1 MSFRAGF
8 IALIG
13 RPNAGKSTLLNHI
26 LNHKV
31 AIVSNKAQTTRN
43 MIRGIKTTND
53 FQMIFIDTPG
63 IHKPQH
69 ELGRQLN
76 RLAFSAL
83 EGVDVIYYLLDATK
97 PFGKGDQFVLDLCL
111 KQNLP
116 ILLIL
121 NKIDLITKKQLMEL
135 LLQYSSMD
143 IFKEVIPVSAK
154 NNDNIDRLLEVTQSF
169 IPEQEA
175 FFSDDTMVDFPEY
188 FYITEIIREHILHLT
203 NQEVPHSVA
212 VTLDNF
218 KEDKK
223 AILIQASIIAD
234 RDSQKGILIG
244 KQGSMLKEIGQN
256 ARIELEKRFNKPVYL
271 DLVVKVDKN
280 WRNVQ
285 KRLNA
290 YNNWD
295 LDE

>member
-53 FQMIFIDTPG
+53 YQMIFIDTPG

-121 NKIDLITKKQLMEL
+121 NKIDLVPKKQLMEL

-175 FFSDDTMVDFPEY
+175 FFSDDSMVDFPEY

-212 VTLDNF
+212 VTLENF

-244 KQGSMLKEIGQN
+244 KQGTMLKEIGQN
-256 ARIELEKRFNKPVYL
+256 ARLELEKRFNKPVYL

>member
-169 IPEQEA
+169 IPEQES
-175 FFSDDTMVDFPEY
+175 FFSDDSMVDFPEY

>member
-121 NKIDLITKKQLMEL
+121 NKIDLVPKKQLMEL
-135 LLQYSSMD
+135 LLQYSSME

-175 FFSDDTMVDFPEY
+175 FFSDDSMVDFPEY

-244 KQGSMLKEIGQN
+244 KQGTMLKEIGQN
-256 ARIELEKRFNKPVYL
+256 ARIELEKRFNKSVYL

>member
-121 NKIDLITKKQLMEL
+121 NKIDLIPKKQLMEL
-135 LLQYSSMD
+135 LLQYSSME

-154 NNDNIDRLLEVTQSF
+154 NNDNIDRLLEVTLSF

-175 FFSDDTMVDFPEY
+175 FFSDDSMVDFPEY

-244 KQGSMLKEIGQN
+244 KQGAMLKEIGQN

>member
-1 MSFRAGF
+1 MSTYLGGTMKKEDVLKLAFKAMG
-8 IALIG
+8 
-13 RPNAGKSTLLNHI
+13 NAY
-26 LNHKV
+26 
-31 AIVSNKAQTTRN
+31 APYSNYHVGSCVVTKDGNTFLGAN
-43 MIRGIKTTND
+43 IENAS
-53 FQMIFIDTPG
+53 FG

-121 NKIDLITKKQLMEL
+121 NKIDLVPKKQLMEL

-175 FFSDDTMVDFPEY
+175 FFSDDSMVDFPEY

-212 VTLDNF
+212 VTLENF

-244 KQGSMLKEIGQN
+244 KQGAMLKEIGQN
-256 ARIELEKRFNKPVYL
+256 ARLELEKRFNKPVYL

>member
-31 AIVSNKAQTTRN
+31 AIVSDKAQTTRN

-53 FQMIFIDTPG
+53 YQMVFIDTPG

-111 KQNLP
+111 KQDLP
-116 ILLIL
+116 ILLVL
-121 NKIDLITKKQLMEL
+121 NKIDLVTKKQLMEL
-135 LLQYSSMD
+135 LLTYSNMN
-143 IFKEVIPVSAK
+143 IFKELIPVSAK
-154 NNDNIDRLLEVTQSF
+154 DNDNIDRLLEVTKSF

-175 FFSDDTMVDFPEY
+175 FFTDDSMVDFSEY

-203 NQEVPHSVA
+203 NQEIPHSVA

-223 AILIQASIIAD
+223 AILIQASIVAD

-244 KQGSMLKEIGQN
+244 KQGTMLKLIGQN
-256 ARIELEKRFNKPVYL
+256 ARLELEKRFNKPVYL

-280 WRNVQ
+280 WRNIQ

>member
-76 RLAFSAL
+76 RLAFSAI

-121 NKIDLITKKQLMEL
+121 NKIDLVPKKQLMEL

-175 FFSDDTMVDFPEY
+175 FFSDDSMVDFPEY

-212 VTLDNF
+212 VTLENF

-244 KQGSMLKEIGQN
+244 KQGAMLKEIGQN
-256 ARIELEKRFNKPVYL
+256 ARLELEKRFNKPVYL

>member
-53 FQMIFIDTPG
+53 FQMVFIDTPG

-76 RLAFSAL
+76 RIAFSAL

-121 NKIDLITKKQLMEL
+121 NKIDLVPKKQLMEL
-135 LLQYSSMD
+135 LLQYSSMGL
-143 IFKEVIPVSAK
+143 FKEVIPVSAK
-154 NNDNIDRLLEVTQSF
+154 NNDNIDRLLEVTKSF

-175 FFSDDTMVDFPEY
+175 FFSDDSMVDFPEY

-218 KEDKK
+218 KEDKN

-244 KQGSMLKEIGQN
+244 KQGAMLKEIGQN

>member
-43 MIRGIKTTND
+43 MIRGIKTTNEY
-53 FQMIFIDTPG
+53 QMVFIDTPG

-111 KQNLP
+111 KQELP

-154 NNDNIDRLLEVTQSF
+154 NNDNIDRLLEVTKEF

-175 FFSDDTMVDFPEY
+175 FFSDYSMVDLPEY
-188 FYITEIIREHILHLT
+188 FYITEIIREHVLHLT

-244 KQGSMLKEIGQN
+244 KQGAMLKDIGQN
-256 ARIELEKRFNKPVYL
+256 ARVELEKRFNKPVYL

>member
-43 MIRGIKTTND
+43 MIRGIKTTNN

-135 LLQYSSMD
+135 LLQYSSME

>member
-31 AIVSNKAQTTRN
+31 AIVSDKAQTTRN

-53 FQMIFIDTPG
+53 YQMVFIDTPG

-111 KQNLP
+111 KQDLP
-116 ILLIL
+116 ILLVL
-121 NKIDLITKKQLMEL
+121 NKIDLVTKKQLMEL
-135 LLQYSSMD
+135 LLTYSSMN
-143 IFKEVIPVSAK
+143 IFKELIPVSAK
-154 NNDNIDRLLEVTQSF
+154 DNDNIDRLLEVTKSF

-175 FFSDDTMVDFPEY
+175 FFTDDSMVDFPEY

-203 NQEVPHSVA
+203 NQEIPHSVA

-223 AILIQASIIAD
+223 AILIQASIVAD

-244 KQGSMLKEIGQN
+244 KQGTMLKEIGQN
-256 ARIELEKRFNKPVYL
+256 ARLELEKRFNKPVYL

-280 WRNVQ
+280 WRNIQ

>member
-53 FQMIFIDTPG
+53 YQMIFIDTPG

-121 NKIDLITKKQLMEL
+121 NKIDLVPKKQLMEL

-175 FFSDDTMVDFPEY
+175 FFSDDSMVDFPEY

-212 VTLDNF
+212 VTLENF

-244 KQGSMLKEIGQN
+244 KQGAMLKEIGQN
-256 ARIELEKRFNKPVYL
+256 ARLELEKRFNKPVYL

>member
-43 MIRGIKTTND
+43 MIRGIKTTNEY
-53 FQMIFIDTPG
+53 QMVFIDTPG

-111 KQNLP
+111 KQELP

-154 NNDNIDRLLEVTQSF
+154 NNDNIDRLLEVTKEF

-175 FFSDDTMVDFPEY
+175 FFSDDSMVDLPEY
-188 FYITEIIREHILHLT
+188 FYITEIIREHVLHLT

-244 KQGSMLKEIGQN
+244 KQGAMLKNIGQN
-256 ARIELEKRFNKPVYL
+256 ARVELEKRFNKPVYL

>member
-121 NKIDLITKKQLMEL
+121 NKIDLIPKKQLMEL
-135 LLQYSSMD
+135 LLQYSSME

-154 NNDNIDRLLEVTQSF
+154 NNDNIARLLEVTQSF

-175 FFSDDTMVDFPEY
+175 FFSDDSMVDFPEY

-244 KQGSMLKEIGQN
+244 KQGAMLKEIGQN

>member
-135 LLQYSSMD
+135 LLQYSSME

>member
-143 IFKEVIPVSAK
+143 IFKEVIPVSAI

-175 FFSDDTMVDFPEY
+175 FFSDDSMVDFPEY

>member
-121 NKIDLITKKQLMEL
+121 NKIDLVPKKQLMEL
-135 LLQYSSMD
+135 LLQYSSME

-175 FFSDDTMVDFPEY
+175 FFSDDSMVDFPEY

-244 KQGSMLKEIGQN
+244 KQGTMLKEIGQN

>member
-1 MSFRAGF
+1 MSFKAGF

-26 LNHKV
+26 LNYKV

-53 FQMIFIDTPG
+53 FQMVFIDTPG

-135 LLQYSSMD
+135 LLQYSSME

-175 FFSDDTMVDFPEY
+175 FFSDDSMVDFPEY

-223 AILIQASIIAD
+223 AILVQASIIAD

-244 KQGSMLKEIGQN
+244 KQGAMLKEIGQN

>member
-1 MSFRAGF
+1 MSFKAGF
-8 IALIG
+8 VALIG
-13 RPNAGKSTLLNHI
+13 RPNAGKSTLLNQI
-26 LNHKV
+26 LNQKV

-43 MIRGIKTTND
+43 MIRGIKTTKD
-53 FQMIFIDTPG
+53 FQIIFIDTPG

-83 EGVDVIYYLLDATK
+83 DGVDAIYYLLDATK
-97 PFGKGDQFVLDLCL
+97 PYGKGDQFVLDLCQ

-121 NKIDLITKKQLMEL
+121 NKIDLLPKKQMMEL
-135 LLQYSSMD
+135 LLQYSSME

-154 NNDNIDRLLEVTQSF
+154 NNDNIERLLEVTSTF
-169 IPEQEA
+169 MPEQEA
-175 FFSDDTMVDFPEY
+175 FFSDDSMVDFPEY
-188 FYITEIIREHILHLT
+188 FYITEIIREHVLHLT
-203 NQEVPHSVA
+203 NEEVPHSVA
-212 VTLDNF
+212 VTLDNY

-223 AILIQASIIAD
+223 AILIQASLIAD

-256 ARIELEKRFNKPVYL
+256 ARLELEKRFNKPVYL
-271 DLVVKVDKN
+271 DLMVKVDKN
-280 WRNVQ
+280 WRNIQ

>member
-43 MIRGIKTTND
+43 MIRGIKTTDN
-53 FQMIFIDTPG
+53 FQMVFIDTPG

-175 FFSDDTMVDFPEY
+175 FFSDDSMVDFPEY
-188 FYITEIIREHILHLT
+188 FYITEIIREHVLHLT

-212 VTLDNF
+212 VTLENF

-244 KQGSMLKEIGQN
+244 KQGAMLKEIGQN
-256 ARIELEKRFNKPVYL
+256 ARLELEKRFNKPVYL

>member
-121 NKIDLITKKQLMEL
+121 NKIDLVPKKQLMEL
-135 LLQYSSMD
+135 LLQYSSME

-154 NNDNIDRLLEVTQSF
+154 NNDNIDRLLEVTLSF

-175 FFSDDTMVDFPEY
+175 FFSDDSMVDFPEY

-244 KQGSMLKEIGQN
+244 KQGAMLKEIGQN

>member
-43 MIRGIKTTND
+43 MIRGIKTTDN
-53 FQMIFIDTPG
+53 FQMVFIDTPG

-135 LLQYSSMD
+135 LLQYSSME

-175 FFSDDTMVDFPEY
+175 FFSDDSMVDFPEY
-188 FYITEIIREHILHLT
+188 FYITEIIREHVLHLT

-212 VTLDNF
+212 VTLENF

-244 KQGSMLKEIGQN
+244 KQGAMLKEIGQN
-256 ARIELEKRFNKPVYL
+256 ARLELEKRFNKPVYL